1 MDSPTRA
8 SEWQKSDSRFSAVPC
23 IPVHSRSCRETSRP
37 VFPVLRGI
45 PRRHLSQ
52 NPSCHHLGQ
61 GLCRPA
67 AGTWLGGGSGGG
79 ATLEPVAFLVVSD
92 KEVKL
97 ISLKERETV
106 WEKIL
111 SPEVGE
117 KVYNKIMG
125 IAKESNVENAEVT
138 KTSDSEVST
147 SKVETEF

>member
-1 MDSPTRA
+1 MAMAIDALIKTVLSEMKVAINSKTVIGEPTVCGK
-8 SEWQKSDSRFSAVPC
+8 WTV
-23 IPVHSRSCRETSRP
+23 IPVTKVS
-37 VFPVLRGI
+37 FGFGAGG
-45 PRRHLSQ
+45 
-52 NPSCHHLGQ
+52 GQ
-61 GLCRPA
+61 GKNDA
-67 AGTWLGGGSGGG
+67 NFGGGSGGG

-125 IAKESNVENAEVT
+125 IAKNSDDKKTSDETSNVEA
-138 KTSDSEVST
+138 SSEEK
-147 SKVETEF
+147 SKEEAK